1 MNEFGLVNKFG
12 IPQFET
18 TTLENTN
25 SKITKYEIDVLENK
39 FEIITEFQNVF
50 FCTKSANISR
60 LKL

>member
-12 IPQFET
+12 IPQLET

-39 FEIITEFQNVF
+39 FDIITEFQNF
-50 FCTKSANISR
+50 FFFVLSLQIYQV
-60 LKL
+60 